1 MHMRWMQ
8 ERSIFN
14 IDVTYMDGLGI
25 IIKFMN
31 IDNVCNKILK
41 LYVYLLLFLR

>member
-8 ERSIFN
+8 EMSIFN
-14 IDVTYMDGLGI
+14 IDVTYVIGPGI
-25 IIKFMN
+25 IKKFMN
-31 IDNVCNKILK
+31 IDNICNKILK